1 MKEAKQRTLYDCCH
15 ARVSGDR
22 IHCYKG
28 YPLLTGTEDG
38 SIDIKR
44 LVRGQRLAFSICQ
57 NCPDFDS
64 MGPPIPPEERGWL
77 KKKGAK

>member
-1 MKEAKQRTLYDCCH
+1 MKREVTLYDCSH

-22 IHCYKG
+22 IHCCKG
-28 YPLLTGTEDG
+28 YPLLARTEDSG
-38 SIDIKR
+38 IDIKR
-44 LVRGQRLAFSICQ
+44 LARGKPLAYRICQ

-77 KKKGAK
+77 GKKGGVT